1 MWAMHSAAE
10 IVAHQF
16 AEAINAHD
24 VAALCALMTESH
36 RFVDSLGAV
45 VTGRESMRAGWAGY
59 FGMVPDYAIVIDET
73 FSDGSVVLMV
83 GKAGGSYAPKGLQK
97 AEGRWETPAAFRV
110 VVEYGMVAEW
120 RVYADNEPI
129 RRLMR

>member
-24 VAALCALMTESH
+24 VSALCALMTESH
-36 RFVDSLGAV
+36 RFIDSLGTV
-45 VTGRESMRAGWAGY
+45 VTGRETMRAGWKGY
-59 FGMVPDYAIVIDET
+59 FGMVPDYAISVDET
-73 FSDGSVVLMV
+73 YSNGPIVVMV
-83 GKAGGSYAPKGLQK
+83 GKAGGSYAPKGLQT
-97 AEGRWETPAAFRV
+97 AESRWETPAAFRV
-110 VVEYGMVAEW
+110 NVENGKVAEW

-129 RRLMR
+129 RRLVG